1 MKKSVFF
8 LTLLLCLSL
17 IFPGAHAED
26 TYVPGERMRSLVS
39 SALEAGQL
47 VGGEA
52 HFSLTLPDSMLP
64 DDEEGRAQ
72 FDALAEVIQ
81 GVSLAGG
88 MGRLDDGYRVEL
100 GGAYTAPSG
109 DNVYVTGA
117 ANLTADGLS
126 LESNL
131 IEGERLSI
139 RWETLLEMLGLSE
152 NEIDALLSLPTTDWD
167 SALNE
172 LNDELAQAAETFG
185 KLADPY
191 LVTLADFAATLN
203 IQQRRNVEAEN
214 GYPAVENEIS
224 ITCTAEEL
232 SRLLHSLA
240 DQVEKD
246 TALRPYL
253 EQLIQNCDLTVTDGD
268 SETTHV
274 MSVSEFC
281 DEMRQFADVLA
292 ETDGSLGILLGYN
305 DDGLPFYLTLA
316 LSDGETLDALA
327 FQMLPGETEDTC
339 VFTLRAL
346 ESDGDSANTLL
357 DTALTLTLDPD
368 DKQVYAAELNVQS
381 EDFTLYFAMD
391 SSAVTTE
398 DSLPGYRLSLSM
410 NSATAVDSGTALTV
424 YTGDGLH
431 ALTAAGGEQT
441 TYAANIDIYAD
452 TTDSLLGSAKIESGL
467 SLEPDE
473 NSLVGRFYLDEAF
486 TADDGTLSF
495 GTDVALSSWNYDAA
509 ETDALRETMFETAT
523 GEELAALQNR
533 FVQSAQQ
540 KLFALL
546 SLVPQEVLQMLNER
560 FHRFG
565 RPDPL
570 DRTPVFLMIIRFL
583 PARSLECRDA
593 PPAWKRRSA
602 CAFCRSDEAD

>member
-203 IQQRRNVEAEN
+203 IQQRRDVEAEN

-240 DQVEKD
+240 DQIEKD

-281 DEMRQFADVLA
+281 DETRQFADVLA
-292 ETDGSLGILLGYN
+292 ETDGSLGILLGYD

-424 YTGDGLH
+424 YTGDGLR

-533 FVQSAQQ
+533 FAQSAQQ

-546 SLVPQEVLQMLNER
+546 SLVPQEVLQMLN
-560 FHRFG
+560 
-565 RPDPL
+565 
-570 DRTPVFLMIIRFL
+570 
-583 PARSLECRDA
+583 
-593 PPAWKRRSA
+593 
-602 CAFCRSDEAD
+602 

>member
-52 HFSLTLPDSMLP
+52 HFSLTLPDNMLP
-64 DDEEGRAQ
+64 DDEESRAQ

-81 GVSLAGG
+81 GISLAGG

-203 IQQRRNVEAEN
+203 IQQRRDVEAEN

-281 DEMRQFADVLA
+281 DETRQFADVLA

-316 LSDGETLDALA
+316 VSDGETLDALA

-509 ETDALRETMFETAT
+509 ETDTLRETMFETAT

-546 SLVPQEVLQMLNER
+546 SLVPQEVLQMLN
-560 FHRFG
+560 
-565 RPDPL
+565 
-570 DRTPVFLMIIRFL
+570 
-583 PARSLECRDA
+583 
-593 PPAWKRRSA
+593 
-602 CAFCRSDEAD
+602 

>member
-17 IFPGAHAED
+17 ILPGAHAED

-203 IQQRRNVEAEN
+203 IQQRRDVEAEN

-281 DEMRQFADVLA
+281 DETRQFADVLA

-316 LSDGETLDALA
+316 VSDGETLDALA

-533 FVQSAQQ
+533 FAQSAQQ

-546 SLVPQEVLQMLNER
+546 SLIPQEVLQMLN
-560 FHRFG
+560 
-565 RPDPL
+565 
-570 DRTPVFLMIIRFL
+570 
-583 PARSLECRDA
+583 
-593 PPAWKRRSA
+593 
-602 CAFCRSDEAD
+602 

>member
-281 DEMRQFADVLA
+281 DETRQFADVLA

-509 ETDALRETMFETAT
+509 ETDTLRETMFETAT

-546 SLVPQEVLQMLNER
+546 SLVPQEVLQMLN
-560 FHRFG
+560 
-565 RPDPL
+565 
-570 DRTPVFLMIIRFL
+570 
-583 PARSLECRDA
+583 
-593 PPAWKRRSA
+593 
-602 CAFCRSDEAD
+602 

>member
-281 DEMRQFADVLA
+281 DETRQFADALA
-292 ETDGSLGILLGYN
+292 ETDGSLGILLGYD

-346 ESDGDSANTLL
+346 ESDGDSTNTLL

-424 YTGDGLH
+424 YTGDGLR

-546 SLVPQEVLQMLNER
+546 SLVPQEVLQMLN
-560 FHRFG
+560 
-565 RPDPL
+565 
-570 DRTPVFLMIIRFL
+570 
-583 PARSLECRDA
+583 
-593 PPAWKRRSA
+593 
-602 CAFCRSDEAD
+602 

>member
-17 IFPGAHAED
+17 ILPGAHAED

-81 GVSLAGG
+81 GASLAGG

-203 IQQRRNVEAEN
+203 IQQRRDVEAEN

-281 DEMRQFADVLA
+281 DETRQFADVLA
-292 ETDGSLGILLGYN
+292 ETDGSLGILLGYD

-546 SLVPQEVLQMLNER
+546 SLVPQEVLQMLN
-560 FHRFG
+560 
-565 RPDPL
+565 
-570 DRTPVFLMIIRFL
+570 
-583 PARSLECRDA
+583 
-593 PPAWKRRSA
+593 
-602 CAFCRSDEAD
+602 

>member
-203 IQQRRNVEAEN
+203 IQQRRDVEAEN

-281 DEMRQFADVLA
+281 DETRQFADVLA

-424 YTGDGLH
+424 YTGDGLC

-486 TADDGTLSF
+486 TAYDGTLSF

-533 FVQSAQQ
+533 FAQSAQQ

-546 SLVPQEVLQMLNER
+546 SLVPQEVLQMLN
-560 FHRFG
+560 
-565 RPDPL
+565 
-570 DRTPVFLMIIRFL
+570 
-583 PARSLECRDA
+583 
-593 PPAWKRRSA
+593 
-602 CAFCRSDEAD
+602 

>member
-152 NEIDALLSLPTTDWD
+152 NEIEALLSLPTTDWD

-203 IQQRRNVEAEN
+203 IQQRRDVEAEN

-281 DEMRQFADVLA
+281 DETRQFADVLA
-292 ETDGSLGILLGYN
+292 ETDGSLGILLGYD

-424 YTGDGLH
+424 YTGDGLC

-533 FVQSAQQ
+533 FAQSAQQ

-546 SLVPQEVLQMLNER
+546 SLVPQEVLQMLN
-560 FHRFG
+560 
-565 RPDPL
+565 
-570 DRTPVFLMIIRFL
+570 
-583 PARSLECRDA
+583 
-593 PPAWKRRSA
+593 
-602 CAFCRSDEAD
+602 

>member
-281 DEMRQFADVLA
+281 DETRQFADVLA
-292 ETDGSLGILLGYN
+292 ETDGSLGILLGYD

-391 SSAVTTE
+391 SSAITTE

-424 YTGDGLH
+424 YTGDGLC

-533 FVQSAQQ
+533 FAQSAQQ

-546 SLVPQEVLQMLNER
+546 SLVPQEVLQMLN
-560 FHRFG
+560 
-565 RPDPL
+565 
-570 DRTPVFLMIIRFL
+570 
-583 PARSLECRDA
+583 
-593 PPAWKRRSA
+593 
-602 CAFCRSDEAD
+602 

>member
-203 IQQRRNVEAEN
+203 IQQRRDVEAEN

-281 DEMRQFADVLA
+281 DETRQFADVLA

-424 YTGDGLH
+424 YTGDGLC

-473 NSLVGRFYLDEAF
+473 NSLAGRFYLDEAF

-533 FVQSAQQ
+533 FAQSAQQ

-546 SLVPQEVLQMLNER
+546 SLVPQEVLQMLN
-560 FHRFG
+560 
-565 RPDPL
+565 
-570 DRTPVFLMIIRFL
+570 
-583 PARSLECRDA
+583 
-593 PPAWKRRSA
+593 
-602 CAFCRSDEAD
+602 

>member
-240 DQVEKD
+240 DQVEKE

-253 EQLIQNCDLTVTDGD
+253 DQLIQNCDLTVTDGD

-281 DEMRQFADVLA
+281 DETRQFADVLA
-292 ETDGSLGILLGYN
+292 ETDGSLGILLGYD

-424 YTGDGLH
+424 YTGDGLC

-533 FVQSAQQ
+533 FAQSAQQ

-546 SLVPQEVLQMLNER
+546 SLVPQEVLQMLN
-560 FHRFG
+560 
-565 RPDPL
+565 
-570 DRTPVFLMIIRFL
+570 
-583 PARSLECRDA
+583 
-593 PPAWKRRSA
+593 
-602 CAFCRSDEAD
+602 

>member
-72 FDALAEVIQ
+72 FDALTEVIQ

-139 RWETLLEMLGLSE
+139 RWKTLLEMLGLSE

-281 DEMRQFADVLA
+281 DETRQFADVLA
-292 ETDGSLGILLGYN
+292 ETDGSLGILLGYD

-424 YTGDGLH
+424 YTGDGLR

-509 ETDALRETMFETAT
+509 ETDALRETTFETAT

-546 SLVPQEVLQMLNER
+546 SLVPQEVLQMLN
-560 FHRFG
+560 
-565 RPDPL
+565 
-570 DRTPVFLMIIRFL
+570 
-583 PARSLECRDA
+583 
-593 PPAWKRRSA
+593 
-602 CAFCRSDEAD
+602 

>member
-281 DEMRQFADVLA
+281 DETRQFADVLA

-316 LSDGETLDALA
+316 VSDGETLDALA

-533 FVQSAQQ
+533 FAQSAQQ

-546 SLVPQEVLQMLNER
+546 SLIPQEVLQMLN
-560 FHRFG
+560 
-565 RPDPL
+565 
-570 DRTPVFLMIIRFL
+570 
-583 PARSLECRDA
+583 
-593 PPAWKRRSA
+593 
-602 CAFCRSDEAD
+602 

>member
-17 IFPGAHAED
+17 ILPGAQAED

-203 IQQRRNVEAEN
+203 IQQRRDVEAEN

-268 SETTHV
+268 SENTHV

-281 DEMRQFADVLA
+281 DETRQFADVLA

-316 LSDGETLDALA
+316 VSDGETLDALA

-533 FVQSAQQ
+533 FAQSAQQ

-546 SLVPQEVLQMLNER
+546 SLIPQEVLQMLN
-560 FHRFG
+560 
-565 RPDPL
+565 
-570 DRTPVFLMIIRFL
+570 
-583 PARSLECRDA
+583 
-593 PPAWKRRSA
+593 
-602 CAFCRSDEAD
+602 

>member
-203 IQQRRNVEAEN
+203 IQQRRDVEAEN

-281 DEMRQFADVLA
+281 DETRQFADVLA
-292 ETDGSLGILLGYN
+292 ETDGSLGILLGYD

-316 LSDGETLDALA
+316 VSDGETLDALA

-546 SLVPQEVLQMLNER
+546 SLVPQEVLQMLN
-560 FHRFG
+560 
-565 RPDPL
+565 
-570 DRTPVFLMIIRFL
+570 
-583 PARSLECRDA
+583 
-593 PPAWKRRSA
+593 
-602 CAFCRSDEAD
+602 

>member
-26 TYVPGERMRSLVS
+26 TYVPGEQMRSLVS

-281 DEMRQFADVLA
+281 DETRQFADVLA

-424 YTGDGLH
+424 YTGDGLR

-533 FVQSAQQ
+533 FAQSAQQ

-546 SLVPQEVLQMLNER
+546 SLVPQEVLQMLN
-560 FHRFG
+560 
-565 RPDPL
+565 
-570 DRTPVFLMIIRFL
+570 
-583 PARSLECRDA
+583 
-593 PPAWKRRSA
+593 
-602 CAFCRSDEAD
+602 

>member
-17 IFPGAHAED
+17 ILPGAHAED

-203 IQQRRNVEAEN
+203 IQQRRDVEAEN

-281 DEMRQFADVLA
+281 DETRQFADVLA
-292 ETDGSLGILLGYN
+292 ETDGSLGILLGYD

-346 ESDGDSANTLL
+346 ESDSDSANTLL

-424 YTGDGLH
+424 YTGDGLC

-473 NSLVGRFYLDEAF
+473 NSLVGRFYLDESF

-533 FVQSAQQ
+533 FAQSAQQ

-546 SLVPQEVLQMLNER
+546 SLVPQEVLQMLN
-560 FHRFG
+560 
-565 RPDPL
+565 
-570 DRTPVFLMIIRFL
+570 
-583 PARSLECRDA
+583 
-593 PPAWKRRSA
+593 
-602 CAFCRSDEAD
+602 

>member
-203 IQQRRNVEAEN
+203 IQQRRDVEAEN

-281 DEMRQFADVLA
+281 DETRQFADVLA

-316 LSDGETLDALA
+316 VSDGETLDALA

-346 ESDGDSANTLL
+346 ESDSDSANTLL

-546 SLVPQEVLQMLNER
+546 SIVPQEVLQMLN
-560 FHRFG
+560 
-565 RPDPL
+565 
-570 DRTPVFLMIIRFL
+570 
-583 PARSLECRDA
+583 
-593 PPAWKRRSA
+593 
-602 CAFCRSDEAD
+602 

>member
-88 MGRLDDGYRVEL
+88 MGRLDNGYRVEL

-203 IQQRRNVEAEN
+203 IQQRRDVEAEN

-281 DEMRQFADVLA
+281 DETRQFADVLA

-424 YTGDGLH
+424 YTGDGLR

-441 TYAANIDIYAD
+441 TYAASIDIYAD

-533 FVQSAQQ
+533 FAQSAQQ

-546 SLVPQEVLQMLNER
+546 SLVPQEVLQMLN
-560 FHRFG
+560 
-565 RPDPL
+565 
-570 DRTPVFLMIIRFL
+570 
-583 PARSLECRDA
+583 
-593 PPAWKRRSA
+593 
-602 CAFCRSDEAD
+602 

>member
-109 DNVYVTGA
+109 GNVYVTGA

-281 DEMRQFADVLA
+281 DETRQFADVLA
-292 ETDGSLGILLGYN
+292 ETDGSLGILLGYD

-424 YTGDGLH
+424 YTGDGLR

-495 GTDVALSSWNYDAA
+495 STDVALSSWNYDAA

-533 FVQSAQQ
+533 FAQSAQQ

-546 SLVPQEVLQMLNER
+546 SLVPQEVLQMLN
-560 FHRFG
+560 
-565 RPDPL
+565 
-570 DRTPVFLMIIRFL
+570 
-583 PARSLECRDA
+583 
-593 PPAWKRRSA
+593 
-602 CAFCRSDEAD
+602 

>member
-172 LNDELAQAAETFG
+172 LNDELAQAAAKRDKVDMRMYRVIYDAINEITDAMKGMLAPKFREAIIGHAEVRQTYKVSAIGTIAGCYVKDGKITRDASVRVLRDNIVIHEG
-185 KLADPY
+185 KL
-191 LVTLADFAATLN
+191 
-203 IQQRRNVEAEN
+203 
-214 GYPAVENEIS
+214 
-224 ITCTAEEL
+224 
-232 SRLLHSLA
+232 
-240 DQVEKD
+240 
-246 TALRPYL
+246 
-253 EQLIQNCDLTVTDGD
+253 
-268 SETTHV
+268 
-274 MSVSEFC
+274 
-281 DEMRQFADVLA
+281 
-292 ETDGSLGILLGYN
+292 GSLQRFKDAVKEVSAGYECGMSIEKFN
-305 DDGLPFYLTLA
+305 DIK
-316 LSDGETLDALA
+316 E
-327 FQMLPGETEDTC
+327 
-339 VFTLRAL
+339 
-346 ESDGDSANTLL
+346 GDIFECF
-357 DTALTLTLDPD
+357 
-368 DKQVYAAELNVQS
+368 V
-381 EDFTLYFAMD
+381 M
-391 SSAVTTE
+391 
-398 DSLPGYRLSLSM
+398 
-410 NSATAVDSGTALTV
+410 
-424 YTGDGLH
+424 
-431 ALTAAGGEQT
+431 EQ
-441 TYAANIDIYAD
+441 I
-452 TTDSLLGSAKIESGL
+452 KE
-467 SLEPDE
+467 
-473 NSLVGRFYLDEAF
+473 
-486 TADDGTLSF
+486 
-495 GTDVALSSWNYDAA
+495 
-509 ETDALRETMFETAT
+509 
-523 GEELAALQNR
+523 
-533 FVQSAQQ
+533 
-540 KLFALL
+540 
-546 SLVPQEVLQMLNER
+546 
-560 FHRFG
+560 
-565 RPDPL
+565 
-570 DRTPVFLMIIRFL
+570 
-583 PARSLECRDA
+583 
-593 PPAWKRRSA
+593 
-602 CAFCRSDEAD
+602 

>member
-203 IQQRRNVEAEN
+203 IQQHRNVEAEN

-268 SETTHV
+268 SETKHV

-281 DEMRQFADVLA
+281 DETRQFADVLA
-292 ETDGSLGILLGYN
+292 ETDGSLGILLGYD

-346 ESDGDSANTLL
+346 ESDGDSTNTLL

-424 YTGDGLH
+424 YTGDGLR

-495 GTDVALSSWNYDAA
+495 GTDVALSSWNYNAA

-546 SLVPQEVLQMLNER
+546 SLVPQEVLQMLN
-560 FHRFG
+560 
-565 RPDPL
+565 
-570 DRTPVFLMIIRFL
+570 
-583 PARSLECRDA
+583 
-593 PPAWKRRSA
+593 
-602 CAFCRSDEAD
+602 

>member
-72 FDALAEVIQ
+72 FDALAEVVQ

-167 SALNE
+167 STLNE

-281 DEMRQFADVLA
+281 DETRQFADVLA

-424 YTGDGLH
+424 YTGDGLR

-546 SLVPQEVLQMLNER
+546 SLVPQEVLQMLN
-560 FHRFG
+560 
-565 RPDPL
+565 
-570 DRTPVFLMIIRFL
+570 
-583 PARSLECRDA
+583 
-593 PPAWKRRSA
+593 
-602 CAFCRSDEAD
+602 

>member
-203 IQQRRNVEAEN
+203 IQQRRDVEAEN

-281 DEMRQFADVLA
+281 DETRQFADVLA

-316 LSDGETLDALA
+316 VSDGETLDALA

-424 YTGDGLH
+424 YTGDGLR

-533 FVQSAQQ
+533 FAQSAQQ

-546 SLVPQEVLQMLNER
+546 SLVPQEVLQMLN
-560 FHRFG
+560 
-565 RPDPL
+565 
-570 DRTPVFLMIIRFL
+570 
-583 PARSLECRDA
+583 
-593 PPAWKRRSA
+593 
-602 CAFCRSDEAD
+602 

>member
-203 IQQRRNVEAEN
+203 IQQRRDVEAEN

-281 DEMRQFADVLA
+281 DETRQFADVLA

-424 YTGDGLH
+424 YTGDGLR

-533 FVQSAQQ
+533 FAQSAQQ

-546 SLVPQEVLQMLNER
+546 SLVPQEVLQMLN
-560 FHRFG
+560 
-565 RPDPL
+565 
-570 DRTPVFLMIIRFL
+570 
-583 PARSLECRDA
+583 
-593 PPAWKRRSA
+593 
-602 CAFCRSDEAD
+602 

>member
-203 IQQRRNVEAEN
+203 IQQRRDVEAEN

-246 TALRPYL
+246 TALRPYM

-281 DEMRQFADVLA
+281 DETRQFADVLA

-424 YTGDGLH
+424 YTGDGLC

-533 FVQSAQQ
+533 FAQSAQQ

-546 SLVPQEVLQMLNER
+546 SLVPQEVLQMLN
-560 FHRFG
+560 
-565 RPDPL
+565 
-570 DRTPVFLMIIRFL
+570 
-583 PARSLECRDA
+583 
-593 PPAWKRRSA
+593 
-602 CAFCRSDEAD
+602 

>member
-64 DDEEGRAQ
+64 ADEEGRAQ

-203 IQQRRNVEAEN
+203 IQQRRDVEAEN

-240 DQVEKD
+240 DQIEKD

-281 DEMRQFADVLA
+281 DETRQFADVLA
-292 ETDGSLGILLGYN
+292 ETDDSLGILLGYN

-316 LSDGETLDALA
+316 LSDGETMDALA

-346 ESDGDSANTLL
+346 ESDSDSANTLL

-398 DSLPGYRLSLSM
+398 DSLPGYHLSLSM
-410 NSATAVDSGTALTV
+410 NTATAVDSGTALTV
-424 YTGDGLH
+424 YTGDGLC

-533 FVQSAQQ
+533 FAQSAQQ

-546 SLVPQEVLQMLNER
+546 SLVPQEVLQMLN
-560 FHRFG
+560 
-565 RPDPL
+565 
-570 DRTPVFLMIIRFL
+570 
-583 PARSLECRDA
+583 
-593 PPAWKRRSA
+593 
-602 CAFCRSDEAD
+602 

>member
-117 ANLTADGLS
+117 ANLTADGLG

-281 DEMRQFADVLA
+281 DETRQFADVLA

-316 LSDGETLDALA
+316 VSDGETLDALA

-424 YTGDGLH
+424 YTGDGLC

-452 TTDSLLGSAKIESGL
+452 TTDSLLGSAKIESDL

-533 FVQSAQQ
+533 FAQSAQQ

-546 SLVPQEVLQMLNER
+546 SLVPQEVLQMLN
-560 FHRFG
+560 
-565 RPDPL
+565 
-570 DRTPVFLMIIRFL
+570 
-583 PARSLECRDA
+583 
-593 PPAWKRRSA
+593 
-602 CAFCRSDEAD
+602 

>member
-52 HFSLTLPDSMLP
+52 HFSLTLPDNMLP
-64 DDEEGRAQ
+64 DDEESRAQ

-172 LNDELAQAAETFG
+172 LNDELSQAAETFG

-203 IQQRRNVEAEN
+203 IQQRRDVEAEN

-281 DEMRQFADVLA
+281 DETRQFADVLA

-424 YTGDGLH
+424 YTGDGLC

-533 FVQSAQQ
+533 FAQSAQQ

-546 SLVPQEVLQMLNER
+546 SLVPQEVLQMLN
-560 FHRFG
+560 
-565 RPDPL
+565 
-570 DRTPVFLMIIRFL
+570 
-583 PARSLECRDA
+583 
-593 PPAWKRRSA
+593 
-602 CAFCRSDEAD
+602 

>member
-139 RWETLLEMLGLSE
+139 RWETLLEMLGLSA

-203 IQQRRNVEAEN
+203 IQQCRNVEAEN

-281 DEMRQFADVLA
+281 DETRQFADVLA
-292 ETDGSLGILLGYN
+292 ETDGSLGILLGYD

-533 FVQSAQQ
+533 FAQSAQQ

-546 SLVPQEVLQMLNER
+546 SLVPQEVLQMLN
-560 FHRFG
+560 
-565 RPDPL
+565 
-570 DRTPVFLMIIRFL
+570 
-583 PARSLECRDA
+583 
-593 PPAWKRRSA
+593 
-602 CAFCRSDEAD
+602 

>member
-281 DEMRQFADVLA
+281 DETRQFADVLA
-292 ETDGSLGILLGYN
+292 ETDGSLGILLGYD

-368 DKQVYAAELNVQS
+368 DKQVYAAELNVHS

-473 NSLVGRFYLDEAF
+473 NSLVGRFYLDESF

-533 FVQSAQQ
+533 FAQSAQQ

-546 SLVPQEVLQMLNER
+546 SLVPQEVLQMLN
-560 FHRFG
+560 
-565 RPDPL
+565 
-570 DRTPVFLMIIRFL
+570 
-583 PARSLECRDA
+583 
-593 PPAWKRRSA
+593 
-602 CAFCRSDEAD
+602 

>member
-203 IQQRRNVEAEN
+203 IQQRRDVEAEN

-281 DEMRQFADVLA
+281 DETRQFADVLA

-391 SSAVTTE
+391 SSAITTE

-424 YTGDGLH
+424 YTGDGLC

-473 NSLVGRFYLDEAF
+473 NSLAGRFYLDEAF

-533 FVQSAQQ
+533 FAQSAQQ

-546 SLVPQEVLQMLNER
+546 SLVPQEVLQMLN
-560 FHRFG
+560 
-565 RPDPL
+565 
-570 DRTPVFLMIIRFL
+570 
-583 PARSLECRDA
+583 
-593 PPAWKRRSA
+593 
-602 CAFCRSDEAD
+602 

>member
-126 LESNL
+126 LESSL

-253 EQLIQNCDLTVTDGD
+253 EQLIQNCDLTVTDDD

-281 DEMRQFADVLA
+281 DETRQFADVLA

-533 FVQSAQQ
+533 FAQSAQQ

-546 SLVPQEVLQMLNER
+546 SLVPQEVLQMLN
-560 FHRFG
+560 
-565 RPDPL
+565 
-570 DRTPVFLMIIRFL
+570 
-583 PARSLECRDA
+583 
-593 PPAWKRRSA
+593 
-602 CAFCRSDEAD
+602 

>member
-167 SALNE
+167 SALNK
-172 LNDELAQAAETFG
+172 LNDELSQAAETFG

-281 DEMRQFADVLA
+281 DETRQFADVLA

-316 LSDGETLDALA
+316 LSDGETLDAFA

-533 FVQSAQQ
+533 FAQSAQQ

-546 SLVPQEVLQMLNER
+546 SLVPQEVLQMLN
-560 FHRFG
+560 
-565 RPDPL
+565 
-570 DRTPVFLMIIRFL
+570 
-583 PARSLECRDA
+583 
-593 PPAWKRRSA
+593 
-602 CAFCRSDEAD
+602 

>member
-281 DEMRQFADVLA
+281 DETRQFADVLA

-357 DTALTLTLDPD
+357 DTALTLTLNPD

-424 YTGDGLH
+424 YTGDGLC

-546 SLVPQEVLQMLNER
+546 SLVPQEVLQMLN
-560 FHRFG
+560 
-565 RPDPL
+565 
-570 DRTPVFLMIIRFL
+570 
-583 PARSLECRDA
+583 
-593 PPAWKRRSA
+593 
-602 CAFCRSDEAD
+602 

>member
-17 IFPGAHAED
+17 ILPGAHAED

-139 RWETLLEMLGLSE
+139 RWETLLEMLGLSK

-281 DEMRQFADVLA
+281 DETRQFADVLA

-316 LSDGETLDALA
+316 VSDGETLDALA

-346 ESDGDSANTLL
+346 ESDSDSANTLL

-546 SLVPQEVLQMLNER
+546 SLVPQEVLQMMN
-560 FHRFG
+560 
-565 RPDPL
+565 
-570 DRTPVFLMIIRFL
+570 
-583 PARSLECRDA
+583 
-593 PPAWKRRSA
+593 
-602 CAFCRSDEAD
+602 

>member
-26 TYVPGERMRSLVS
+26 TYVPGERMRSLIS

-281 DEMRQFADVLA
+281 DETRQFADVLA
-292 ETDGSLGILLGYN
+292 ETDGSLGILLGYD

-316 LSDGETLDALA
+316 LSDGETMDALA

-424 YTGDGLH
+424 YTGDGLC

-533 FVQSAQQ
+533 FAQSAQQ

-546 SLVPQEVLQMLNER
+546 SLVPQEVLQMLN
-560 FHRFG
+560 
-565 RPDPL
+565 
-570 DRTPVFLMIIRFL
+570 
-583 PARSLECRDA
+583 
-593 PPAWKRRSA
+593 
-602 CAFCRSDEAD
+602 

>member
-203 IQQRRNVEAEN
+203 IQQRRDVEAEN

-281 DEMRQFADVLA
+281 DETRQFADVLA
-292 ETDGSLGILLGYN
+292 ETDGSLGILLGYD

-424 YTGDGLH
+424 YTGDGLC

-473 NSLVGRFYLDEAF
+473 NSLVGRFYLDESF

-509 ETDALRETMFETAT
+509 ETDVLRETMFETAT

-546 SLVPQEVLQMLNER
+546 SLVPQEVLQMLN
-560 FHRFG
+560 
-565 RPDPL
+565 
-570 DRTPVFLMIIRFL
+570 
-583 PARSLECRDA
+583 
-593 PPAWKRRSA
+593 
-602 CAFCRSDEAD
+602 

>member
-64 DDEEGRAQ
+64 DDEESRAQ

-281 DEMRQFADVLA
+281 DETRQFADVLA

-546 SLVPQEVLQMLNER
+546 SLVPQEVLQMLN
-560 FHRFG
+560 
-565 RPDPL
+565 
-570 DRTPVFLMIIRFL
+570 
-583 PARSLECRDA
+583 
-593 PPAWKRRSA
+593 
-602 CAFCRSDEAD
+602 

>member
-109 DNVYVTGA
+109 GNVYVTGA

-172 LNDELAQAAETFG
+172 LSDELAQAAETFG

-281 DEMRQFADVLA
+281 DETRQFADVLA

-316 LSDGETLDALA
+316 VSDGETLDALA

-424 YTGDGLH
+424 YTGDGLR

-546 SLVPQEVLQMLNER
+546 SLVPQEVLQMLN
-560 FHRFG
+560 
-565 RPDPL
+565 
-570 DRTPVFLMIIRFL
+570 
-583 PARSLECRDA
+583 
-593 PPAWKRRSA
+593 
-602 CAFCRSDEAD
+602 